1 MSRSLLRVVAFL
13 APNSNLLGSNAQD
26 AALVDQW
33 VSFAECEIGSF
44 TGRILGLVS
53 GKITPYVESN
63 HTALYGRQVRS
74 LKTLESHLATR
85 TFLVNERI
93 SLADLTIAS
102 EIQRAMGVTID
113 APLRAQIPNVIRHV
127 ETVVN
132 HPRLKEIYGETK
144 YLDQALAYK
153 PREGKE
159 AKVVITPAPQEKT
172 KEAEAENEAGDG
184 LQEGHEPKNPL
195 DSLSKSS

>member
-1 MSRSLLRVVAFL
+1 M
-13 APNSNLLGSNAQD
+13 GD
-26 AALVDQW
+26 AI
-33 VSFAECEIGSF
+33 VSIVRAG
-44 TGRILGLVS
+44 VS
-53 GKITPYVESN
+53 SD
-63 HTALYGRQVRS
+63 LQVRS
-74 LKTLESHLATR
+74 LKTLDSHLATR

-113 APLRAQIPNVIRHV
+113 APLRAQIPNVIRLV

-144 YLDQALAYK
+144 YLDRALAYK
-153 PREGKE
+153 PREGSE
-159 AKVVITPAPQEKT
+159 AKVATAPAPQEKT
-172 KEAEAENEAGDG
+172 KEAEAEKEAGDG
-184 LQEGHEPKNPL
+184 LKEGREPKNPL